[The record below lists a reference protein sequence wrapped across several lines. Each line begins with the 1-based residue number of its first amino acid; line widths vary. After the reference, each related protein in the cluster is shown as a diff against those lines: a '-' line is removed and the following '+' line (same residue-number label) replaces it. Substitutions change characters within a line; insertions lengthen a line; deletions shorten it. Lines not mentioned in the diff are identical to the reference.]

1 MWETLFHAL
10 ADAPQ
15 AYIILF
21 ALAALDAVFPL
32 LPSETALILA
42 GVLCVEGPH
51 LSLGWVL
58 TSAAAGAFVG
68 DSSSYAIGRFVGHP
82 LRKRLFDGRRGRKVM
97 EWARAQLELR
107 GGTLIVVARFVPGGR
122 TATTLTCGITH
133 FPYRRFAAYALAAA
147 VMWSVYGGLLGYLGG
162 RIFRDKPWA
171 ALLVA
176 FGIASAIAG
185 ASEAWRRYRGD
196 TVPR

>member
-1 MWETLFHAL
+1 MWDTLFHLL

-15 AYIILF
+15 AYVILF

-32 LPSETALILA
+32 VPSETGLILA

-51 LSLGWVL
+51 LALGWVL
-58 TSAAAGAFVG
+58 VSAAAGAFIG
-68 DSSSYAIGRFVGHP
+68 DSSSYALGRHVGHP
-82 LRKRLFDGRRGRKVM
+82 LRQRFFDGPRGRKVM
-97 EWARAQLELR
+97 DWARAQLERR

-122 TATTLTCGITH
+122 TATTLTCGMTH
-133 FPYRRFAAYALAAA
+133 FPYPRFAAFDLAAA

-162 RIFRDKPWA
+162 RLFHDKPWA

-176 FGIASAIAG
+176 FGIAGAITL
-185 ASEAWRRYRGD
+185 ASEAWRRFRGD
-196 TVPR
+196 TVSR